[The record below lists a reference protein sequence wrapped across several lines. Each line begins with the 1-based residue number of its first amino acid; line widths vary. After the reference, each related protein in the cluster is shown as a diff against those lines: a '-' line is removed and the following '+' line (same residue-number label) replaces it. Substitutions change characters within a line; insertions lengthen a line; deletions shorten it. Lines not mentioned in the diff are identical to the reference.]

1 MLEGKWIKEW
11 DEEERQRRRRQIG
24 RKRRRRERGERRGG
38 EEEEG
43 EKRPSW
49 NIRGNR
55 QREGCKRPKTQE
67 RPENSLVRAVHQWNR
82 ACPAPSPRVLRVAF
96 LCTGGE
102 ASLV

>member
-38 EEEEG
+38 EEEG
-43 EKRPSW
+43 EKRLSW

-82 ACPAPSPRVLRVAF
+82 ACPAPSPRVLKVAF